1 MNKRK
6 LLASL
11 TNSRAL
17 KRARLKHLY
26 KHKPTLRVVTF
37 HRVIDDRIREK
48 GYLSH
53 EDFPKLS
60 QFLIFAEHIAEHY
73 NCVHLPDYVEHG
85 DQVLSRDKPN
95 IALTFDDGYKD
106 NVTTAIPVLNRYS
119 IPVTVFC
126 TMDSLDGKPLWFQEV
141 FTKIH
146 QLSRLQPSLRL
157 DWIDQ
162 EIALD
167 NCWKAIELV
176 AGTCKNLTIDELQQR
191 IASIEVPASGAES
204 NDSPPLEEM
213 MSWDDLAG
221 LKAFPLV
228 TVGAHTCSHWNLTRL
243 NDDDLKH
250 ELDVPLAR
258 IRDFMDMDKVMI
270 AYPNG
275 RYDDRVLQAV
285 EEAGYSAGFIT
296 HRGTNTSDTPKFQYH
311 REYSLLAPELLDFQL
326 YDFDK
331 MINGFLGRS

>member
-1 MNKRK
+1 MNKRR
-6 LLASL
+6 LLARL
-11 TNSRAL
+11 TNIPAL
-17 KRARLKHLY
+17 KRARLKRLY
-26 KHKPTLRVVTF
+26 KHQPTLRVVTF

-48 GYLSH
+48 GYLAH

-60 QFLIFAEHIAEHY
+60 QFLVFAKHIAEHY

-85 DQVLSRDKPN
+85 GAILSRDKPN

-106 NVTTAIPVLNRYS
+106 NVTTAFPALNKYN

-126 TMDSLDGKPLWFQEV
+126 TMDSLDGKPLWFQEL

-146 QLSRLQPSLRL
+146 QLSRQQRSLRL
-157 DWIDQ
+157 DWIEQ
-162 EIALD
+162 EISLD
-167 NCWKAIELV
+167 NCWKAIEFV
-176 AGTCKNLTIDELQQR
+176 AGTCKNLNIDELQQR
-191 IASIEVPASGAES
+191 IASIEVPASNE
-204 NDSPPLEEM
+204 DSPQLEEM
-213 MSWDDLAG
+213 MTWDDLAG
-221 LKAFPLV
+221 LKDSPLV

-258 IRDFMDMDKVMI
+258 IREFMDMDKVMI

-275 RYDDRVLQAV
+275 RYDERVLQAV
-285 EEAGYSAGFIT
+285 EKAGYSAGFIT
-296 HRGTNTSDTPKFQYH
+296 HRGINTDATPKFRYH

-326 YDFDK
+326 YDFDR
-331 MINGFLGRS
+331 MINGLLGRR